1 MATSTIFNTT
11 QEFILASTPTVEAT
25 TYSVIAA
32 YSPPTTSGRTGY
44 TYTLDGQPLAVFPA
58 TRCSR
63 HKHHSAPRDGH
74 GLAHKVAAAPA
85 KVARRCSTGAKSLK
99 RRIGG
104 MWPEATLTDKDKEQS
119 NQFALYLSDTQ
130 KYRAEMMQL
139 MMDLQFE
146 EQQAR
151 KEKKERKQA
160 GFAAKTKRWVAGL
173 GHRRSPEDAAVS
185 PSDIAAKGESGS
197 DTTLVNAGVASE
209 SCKISSH
216 ISASWKSLTS
226 RMTCRKASNL

>member
-1 MATSTIFNTT
+1 MAISTIFNTT
-11 QEFILASTPTVEAT
+11 QDFILASTATIETT
-25 TYSVIAA
+25 TYCATAA

-63 HKHHSAPRDGH
+63 QKHHSAPRD

-99 RRIGG
+99 RRIGK
-104 MWPEATLTDKDKEQS
+104 MWHEETLTEKDKERS
-119 NQFALYLSDTQ
+119 NQLALYLSDTQ

-160 GFAAKTKRWVAGL
+160 GFAAKTKRLVAGL
-173 GHRRSPEDAAVS
+173 GHRRGAKDAAVS

-209 SCKISSH
+209 PSKISSR
-216 ISASWKSLTS
+216 ITASWKSLTS
-226 RMTCRKASNL
+226 RMTGCKASKL